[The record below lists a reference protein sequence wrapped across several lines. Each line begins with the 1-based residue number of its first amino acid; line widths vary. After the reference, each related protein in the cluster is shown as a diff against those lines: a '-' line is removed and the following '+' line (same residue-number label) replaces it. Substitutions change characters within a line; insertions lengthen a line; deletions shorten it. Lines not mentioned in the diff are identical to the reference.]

1 MTVEEIKQKSSQM
14 FSDYLNYVIEDI
26 CGVAGNVEFFP
37 MVVMTNNSRFS
48 DTLKEHAQDMV
59 DIFVVSKNKT
69 GRGFSLDMESVNT
82 RSSGRKSI
90 IKQVY
95 FSTEAD
101 YLDFINVRQRVETLK
116 AALTGL
122 VQENFVSSEHL
133 CEWAKKHVR
142 DLTVEHPEGLQFW
155 HNIALCVRRISNPNE
170 ASSASL
176 NFPPDF
182 IDANKTLIHSLCPEK
197 NQESETESEPAEEP
211 SRDLYAVSESPART
225 FLIRFR
231 SLSRE
236 SPLKLGRLTPE
247 EIALTLDDFTH
258 LNQTTFLRDI
268 DIVLIVKSESVFK
281 TFPCSEH
288 VFCIFGPDYAVNTL
302 KLCDWLKRFKIVYFG
317 DIDEHSFDVISTF
330 RNTFPDAKSLCLDME
345 TWKKFRTHGESGG
358 RLKNDAVPKNMTD
371 EETQTFESLRAAKV
385 KNHFSQDRIPPEYM
399 LEMLELLR
407 KSAD

>member
-1 MTVEEIKQKSSQM
+1 MTVEEIKKKSSMM
-14 FSDYLNYVIEDI
+14 FSDYLNHLVEEI
-26 CGVAGNVEFFP
+26 CGVSNGDDFFP
-37 MVVMTNNSRFS
+37 MTVMTNTSRFS

-95 FSTEAD
+95 FANETD
-101 YLDFINVRQRVETLK
+101 YLDFINVRDRVENLK
-116 AALTGL
+116 LSL
-122 VQENFVSSEHL
+122 SSLFQENILEAQQL

-142 DLTVEHPEGLQFW
+142 DLTQLRPEGSQFW
-155 HNIALCVRRISNPNE
+155 HNIALCVRRISDPE
-170 ASSASL
+170 SAASTSL

-182 IDANKTLIHSLCPEK
+182 IDANKTLIQSLCPEK
-197 NQESETESEPAEEP
+197 NRESSQESSEETSP
-211 SRDLYAVSESPART
+211 DLYASSESPVKT

-231 SLSRE
+231 SLSKE
-236 SPLKLGRLTPE
+236 SPLKLGRLSPE

-268 DIVLIVKSESVFK
+268 DIILIIKSEAVFK
-281 TFPCSEH
+281 TFPTSEH
-288 VFCIFGPDYAVNTL
+288 VLCIFGPDYAVNTL
-302 KLCDWLKRFKIVYFG
+302 KLCDWLNRFKIVYFG

-330 RNTFPDAKSLCLDME
+330 RNTFPEAKSLCLDME

-358 RLKNDAVPKNMTD
+358 RLKNDAIPQNMTD
-371 EETQTFESLRAAKV
+371 EERQTFQSLRAAKV
-385 KNHFSQDRIPPEYM
+385 KNHYSQDRIPPEYM
-399 LEMLELLR
+399 LEMLELIR
-407 KSAD
+407 KQVD